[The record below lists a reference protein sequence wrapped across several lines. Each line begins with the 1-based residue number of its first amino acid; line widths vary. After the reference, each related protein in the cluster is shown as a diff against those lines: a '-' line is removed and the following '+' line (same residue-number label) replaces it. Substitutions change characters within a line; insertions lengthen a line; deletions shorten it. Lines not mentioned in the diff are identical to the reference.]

1 MASDLGMRPKHLL
14 NLPDEEREFLFAA
27 RSEQNRRK
35 NNQDGSPNQNP

>member
-1 MASDLGMRPKHLL
+1 MRPKELL

-35 NNQDGSPNQNP
+35 NRAQKKANGGGKP